1 MKSWIWGCVKIAIAA
16 VLVWYVVG
24 QIETQD
30 RLEILAEDPG
40 AEPAAAPI
48 ILNGSFSGD
57 WRSDSWVFQP
67 DDGGPTWHGGDA
79 RARPQ
84 PGFFTAL
91 RGMNLGL
98 LALGIASWGL
108 LLVLS
113 GWRWHRLL
121 GAAGVPGSLG
131 RALRLTFIGNFF
143 NNIMFG
149 ATGGDLIRA
158 VMVTRGLQ
166 ENRWRAALS
175 VLVDRILGLFVL
187 LVIAAIV
194 LTVAGEQ
201 GDFAKIPA
209 LHKVWLAVLALVGGT
224 VIGVSVYLSAR
235 ARRALRIDALLA
247 RLPGQAVIAKVDGAL
262 TVYRSHPRALMEAL
276 LVSFPI
282 QACGILSFW
291 CFARA
296 LGADL
301 AFSQAAV
308 VFPVVQTVSALP
320 LAPAGWGLGETLY
333 GFFFA
338 RYGAGFTLG
347 VATSVLFRLATQ
359 VGWGLLGGVLWALGR
374 ERQTKES
381 S

>member
-1 MKSWIWGCVKIAIAA
+1 LKNWIWGAVKIAIAA
-16 VLVWYVVG
+16 VLVWYVIG

-30 RLEILAEDPG
+30 RLEILSDNPDAVPQHV
-40 AEPAAAPI
+40 A
-48 ILNGSFSGD
+48 GSFTGD

-67 DDGGPTWHGGDA
+67 DDGSETRHGGDP
-79 RARPQ
+79 RYRPE

-91 RGMNLGL
+91 KGMSFGL
-98 LALGIASWGL
+98 LALGIALWGL

-121 GAAGVPGSLG
+121 TAAGVPGSLG

-143 NNIMFG
+143 NNVMFG

-158 VMVTRGLQ
+158 VLVTRGLQ

-175 VLVDRILGLFVL
+175 VLVDRVLGLFVL
-187 LVIAAIV
+187 LVIAALV
-194 LTVAGEQ
+194 LTWAGEQ
-201 GDFAKIPA
+201 GDFDKIPA
-209 LHKVWLAVLALVGGT
+209 LHKIWLAVLGLIGAT
-224 VIGVSVYLSAR
+224 VIGVGIYMSAR
-235 ARRALRIDALLA
+235 ARKIFRIDAILA
-247 RLPGQAVIAKVDGAL
+247 RLPGKATIAKVDGAL
-262 TVYRSHPRALMEAL
+262 TVYRAHPRALVQAL

-291 CFARA
+291 CFAHA
-296 LGADL
+296 LGAQL
-301 AFSQAAV
+301 AFDDAAV

-333 GFFFA
+333 GFFFS

-359 VGWGLLGGVLWALGR
+359 VGWGLVGGALWAFGS
-374 ERQTKES
+374 ERQHKES
-381 S
+381 T

>member
-1 MKSWIWGCVKIAIAA
+1 MKSWIWGAVKIAIAA
-16 VLVWYVVG
+16 VLVWYVIG
-24 QIETQD
+24 QIETDD
-30 RLEILAEDPG
+30 RLKIAG
-40 AEPAAAPI
+40 ADPAAAPEVLTGTI
-48 ILNGSFSGD
+48 SGD

-67 DDGGPTWHGGDA
+67 DDGRAAIQGGDP
-79 RARPQ
+79 RVRPE

-91 RGMNLGL
+91 RGLNFTL
-98 LALGIASWGL
+98 LALGIALWGL

-143 NNIMFG
+143 NNVMFG
-149 ATGGDLIRA
+149 ATGGDIVRA
-158 VMVTRGLQ
+158 VLVTRGLQ

-175 VLVDRILGLFVL
+175 VLVDRALGLFVL
-187 LVIAAIV
+187 LVIAALV
-194 LTVAGEQ
+194 LTGAGNQ
-201 GDFAKIPA
+201 GDFDKIPA
-209 LHKVWLAVLALVGGT
+209 LHKIWLVVLALVGGT
-224 VIGVSVYLSAR
+224 AVGVGIFMSSR
-235 ARRALRIDALLA
+235 ARRLLRIDALLA
-247 RLPGQAVIAKVDGAL
+247 RLPGQAIIAKVDGAL
-262 TVYRSHPRALMEAL
+262 TVYRKHPRALLEAL

-296 LGADL
+296 LGAEL
-301 AFSQAAV
+301 AFDDAAV
-308 VFPVVQTVSALP
+308 VFPVVQTVTALP

-347 VATSVLFRLATQ
+347 VASSVLFRLATQ
-359 VGWGLLGGVLWALGR
+359 VGWGLVGGGLWAFGR
-374 ERQTKES
+374 ERQNKELS
-381 S
+381 